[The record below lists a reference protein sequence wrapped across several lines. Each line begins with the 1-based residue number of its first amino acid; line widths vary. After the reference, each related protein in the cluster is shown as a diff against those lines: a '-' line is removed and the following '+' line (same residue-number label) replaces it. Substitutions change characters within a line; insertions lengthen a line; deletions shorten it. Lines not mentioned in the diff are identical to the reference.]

1 MSDCKEAKANKPS
14 GSLSSTKLTHRLQK
28 LHTPSNKMMPER
40 PAGNSKP
47 GGMGPERGPVTAN
60 NGVVVRRARC
70 GTAAMKVTAR
80 ARASIFA
87 LLAARKTHGRLAGH
101 ASSATN
107 NTFTREAVHVSGKV
121 WEMATLK
128 SLHMY
133 EPRHVHVSEG
143 V

>member
-101 ASSATN
+101 LVRDEQHFHARRF
-107 NTFTREAVHVSGKV
+107 TFWEKSGKLPNGD
-121 WEMATLK
+121 TK
-128 SLHMY
+128 Y
-133 EPRHVHVSEG
+133 R
-143 V
+143 